1 LEYQTI
7 TLIDN
12 GSEWAIEFDQ
22 LCKNYGIMHQ
32 YTTLQWPKC
41 NLMVEKV
48 VKTLKHGLTILFDI
62 IEHAQD

>member
-1 LEYQTI
+1 M
-7 TLIDN
+7 
-12 GSEWAIEFDQ
+12 GIEFDQ

-41 NLMVEKV
+41 NVMVEKV
-48 VKTLKHGLTILFDI
+48 VKTLKHGLIILFDT